1 MLQES
6 FCGLLW
12 VKSLKPPLILML
24 AAFSLLSLVFLKAR
38 RCLYFLLLPGP
49 ASRWSTHN
57 APAASW
63 SKPQGWGDEKRVW
76 VQWSREF
83 RLGTHM
89 SCSLWWLILRFFR
102 KKQRPHRVLLSGNKT
117 QTLKWQLSSHL
128 VITWRVQNQEKG
140 SCKAAFY
147 SEEKGWGPNPTTGIG
162 TLDIL
167 SEEKRQNVMH
177 LNDQSPCSQS
187 LDSKIH
193 VTLTT
198 YFTLMI
204 APSSGG
210 KMLLLRNDQSFA
222 TDLYNQKMTYKFY
235 TKGIWIC
242 PGTRNSLN

>member
-140 SCKAAFY
+140 SISKRWETNERSPTITLAVWREFRAIMQGRG
-147 SEEKGWGPNPTTGIG
+147 SLEEHDHSLSWGLRAGRVERP
-162 TLDIL
+162 
-167 SEEKRQNVMH
+167 RQ
-177 LNDQSPCSQS
+177 LE
-187 LDSKIH
+187 
-193 VTLTT
+193 
-198 YFTLMI
+198 F
-204 APSSGG
+204 SG
-210 KMLLLRNDQSFA
+210 Q
-222 TDLYNQKMTYKFY
+222 
-235 TKGIWIC
+235 
-242 PGTRNSLN
+242 GTREERGTEREREGERERDRIPLCLQLAYWPVSAHVWN

>member
-38 RCLYFLLLPGP
+38 RCLYYLLLPGP

-89 SCSLWWLILRFFR
+89 SCSLWWLILRFFP

-128 VITWRVQNQEKG
+128 ESSKPGKRILEGCFLQWR
-140 SCKAAFY
+140 
-147 SEEKGWGPNPTTGIG
+147 
-162 TLDIL
+162 
-167 SEEKRQNVMH
+167 KRVG
-177 LNDQSPCSQS
+177 SQS
-187 LDSKIH
+187 HHCDRNPRHTVWGEKAKCDAFKWSESMQS
-193 VTLTT
+193 VTW
-198 YFTLMI
+198 
-204 APSSGG
+204 
-210 KMLLLRNDQSFA
+210 Q
-222 TDLYNQKMTYKFY
+222 
-235 TKGIWIC
+235 
-242 PGTRNSLN
+242 